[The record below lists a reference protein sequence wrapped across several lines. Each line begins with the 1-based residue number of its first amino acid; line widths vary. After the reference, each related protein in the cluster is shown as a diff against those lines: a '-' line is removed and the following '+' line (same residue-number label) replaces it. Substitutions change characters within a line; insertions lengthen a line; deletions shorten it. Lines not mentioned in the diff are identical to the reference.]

1 MDAPEVSGRPLLTPP
16 LNELRTALK
25 MAARLQRRLALAYGI
40 HVKKP
45 KKR

>member
-1 MDAPEVSGRPLLTPP
+1 MDTPEASGRPLLTPP
-16 LNELRTALK
+16 LNELRTALEN
-25 MAARLQRRLALAYGI
+25 AARLQRRLALAYGI